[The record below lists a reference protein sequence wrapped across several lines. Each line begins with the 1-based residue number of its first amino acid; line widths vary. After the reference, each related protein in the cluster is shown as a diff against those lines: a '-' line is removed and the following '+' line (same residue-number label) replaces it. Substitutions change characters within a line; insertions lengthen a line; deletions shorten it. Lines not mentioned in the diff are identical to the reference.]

1 MAAHRDRYNC
11 EQCRFGRHCDEDYA
25 WPGSRGPAGHLQ
37 HAIPVVIESRIC
49 FLPMVSA
56 ASREWL
62 RLHMD
67 YKAGFLPWGGGTL
80 EQPAAFREA
89 MVLIETTLN
98 QIHNEEAKQ
107 RHGR

>member
-1 MAAHRDRYNC
+1 M
-11 EQCRFGRHCDEDYA
+11 
-25 WPGSRGPAGHLQ
+25 Q
-37 HAIPVVIESRIC
+37 HAIPGVIESRIC

-67 YKAGFLPWGGGTL
+67 CKVGFLPWGGGTQ

-89 MVLIETTLN
+89 MLLIESTLN

>member
-1 MAAHRDRYNC
+1 VAAQRDRFDC
-11 EQCRFGRHCDEDYA
+11 AHCRFGRHCDEDFA
-25 WPGSRGPAGHLQ
+25 WPGSLGPDSFAR
-37 HAIPVVIESRIC
+37 HAIPGVIESRVC
-49 FLPMVSA
+49 FLPMVSH

-89 MVLIETTLN
+89 MLLIETTLN
-98 QIHNEEAKQ
+98 RIHHEEAK
-107 RHGR
+107 RK